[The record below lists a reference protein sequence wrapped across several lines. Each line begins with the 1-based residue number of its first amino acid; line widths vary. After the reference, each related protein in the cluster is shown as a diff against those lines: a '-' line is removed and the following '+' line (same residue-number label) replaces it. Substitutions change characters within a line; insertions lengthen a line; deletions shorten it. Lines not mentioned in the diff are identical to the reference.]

1 MSVPETVT
9 APTAPTADEVKNAH
23 EKMITFF
30 TEGFKEELKS
40 HLDENHTYMYGKSLY
55 KLTEAHEIPKQLGIF
70 VLMGSNRRHEEWGT
84 LKEKYDMEPVSKVLT
99 SKLVEIAREVAGGY
113 YYHVIFTDRDYNKHN
128 NGNFKLKID
137 MKPLPKKNSS
147 RRTTDDEDGFK
158 KVESRQTK
166 ARSRSPADIDRIMQE
181 NAILKAQNEALKL
194 TVENRNLKNKAKRES
209 A

>member
-1 MSVPETVT
+1 MSVPETV
-9 APTAPTADEVKNAH
+9 TAPTADEVKNAH

-30 TEGFKEELKS
+30 TDGFKEDLKS
-40 HLDENHTYMYGKSLY
+40 HLDEDHTYMYGKSLF
-55 KLTEAHEIPKQLGIF
+55 KLTETHEIPKQLGIF

-84 LKEKYDMEPVSKVLT
+84 LKDKYDMEPVSKVLT

-147 RRTTDDEDGFK
+147 RRSTDEDGFK
-158 KVESRQTK
+158 KVESRRV
-166 ARSRSPADIDRIMQE
+166 RSQSRGPESELERLKKEM
-181 NAILKAQNEALKL
+181 AILKAQNEVLKL
-194 TVENRNLKNKAKRES
+194 TTENNNLKSKRVSKRES